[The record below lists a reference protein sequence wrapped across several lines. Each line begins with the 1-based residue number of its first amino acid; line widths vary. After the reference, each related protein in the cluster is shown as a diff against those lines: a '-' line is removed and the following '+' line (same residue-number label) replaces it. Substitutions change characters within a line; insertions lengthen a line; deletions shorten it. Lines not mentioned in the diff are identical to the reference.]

1 MKTYTVEECWGLL
14 LDSFGLT
21 HFVKEFFVIA
31 CLECS
36 IYQQDIAV
44 VKILIFFF
52 KLILFL

>member
-31 CLECS
+31 WS
-36 IYQQDIAV
+36 VQYIKRI
-44 VKILIFFF
+44 
-52 KLILFL
+52 